1 MAVTYMTEI
10 LLIVT
15 LNNQFTSP
23 YKTMHFTV
31 PMQRG
36 LCFTLI
42 ETLLPIVECDVRGKY
57 TKRRVKERLISSIYT
72 LNFETKSI
80 LSDRA

>member
-15 LNNQFTSP
+15 LKNQFTSP

-42 ETLLPIVECDVRGKY
+42 ETLLPIIECDVRGKY
-57 TKRRVKERLISSIYT
+57 TKRRGQRTPDFLNLCFAFRDKNYT
-72 LNFETKSI
+72 V
-80 LSDRA
+80 